1 MECLEKD
8 LYCKERKEKKTLL
21 IVNPLAGRKM
31 SSVQVNEIVEILKQ
45 GGHDC
50 SIYFTKFKNHAT
62 RIVRKNIDNFDLIIC
77 CGGDGTF
84 HEVINGV
91 LQSKKQV
98 PIGYIPTGTTNDLA
112 KSLNLPKNLKEAAL
126 LINKNNIYK
135 QDVGMFEE
143 EDYFSYVAS
152 FGAFCEVPYT
162 TPQKVKNILGHF
174 AYILA
179 GMKSIRE
186 ICPYHLKVTCDDR
199 TIEGNFI
206 FGAIMNS
213 TSIGGIIDI
222 KKENVYLDDGKFE
235 VLLVKKSKNP
245 IDFCTTLKDLLNKQ
259 YDSKYITFCH
269 ASKIKIE
276 SDKKMSFTLDGEY
289 VGKLRHIKIVNL
301 NKAIKIIK

>member
-1 MECLEKD
+1 MDYLEKS
-8 LYCKERKEKKTLL
+8 LSCNKKKGNKILL

-31 SSVQVNEIVEILKQ
+31 SSVQVDELVGILKH
-45 GGHDC
+45 GGYSC
-50 SIYFTKFKNHAT
+50 SVYFTKFKNHAT
-62 RIVRKNIDNFDLIIC
+62 RIVRKNADNFDLIVC

-84 HEVINGV
+84 HEVINGIIR
-91 LQSKKQV
+91 LGKQI

-112 KSLNLPKNLKEAAL
+112 KSLNLPKNLKDAAL
-126 LINKNNIYK
+126 LINKNNVYE
-135 QDVGMFEE
+135 QDVGMFED

-162 TPQKVKNILGHF
+162 TPQKVKNVLGHF

-179 GMKSIRE
+179 GIKSIRE
-186 ICPYHLKVTCDDR
+186 ICPYHLKVTCDDK

-235 VLLVKKSKNP
+235 VLLVKKSRNP

-259 YDSKYITFCH
+259 YDSKYILFCH
-269 ASKIKIE
+269 ASKIIIE
-276 SDKKMSFTLDGEY
+276 SDKKLAFTLDGEY
-289 VGKLRHIKIVNL
+289 VGKLKNIKINNL
-301 NKAIKIIK
+301 KKAIKIIK